1 MQAAAD
7 TLKAAVTG
15 EKTSAT
21 GLKEYQRGYKPDP
34 KGEKEAQG
42 GEGSRPPGKQ
52 TVMLG
57 ESILLSRKEFRSSA
71 REVNALLEIGILM
84 RAAVFHSQTSRL
96 TISLPTEASTRA
108 PASLKEKSGSSAEAT
123 RESVVRPPS
132 SLRTRAPTCEH
143 TNLHLTYFQPRMCD

>member
-34 KGEKEAQG
+34 KAEKQAQG

-57 ESILLSRKEFRSSA
+57 ESTDSVSKRSEALSWGQGPSRDRDSDLIA
-71 REVNALLEIGILM
+71 RPL
-84 RAAVFHSQTSRL
+84 SQTSRS
-96 TISLPTEASTRA
+96 TTSLPTEASTRA
-108 PASLKEKSGSSAEAT
+108 PASLKEKSGSSPEAT